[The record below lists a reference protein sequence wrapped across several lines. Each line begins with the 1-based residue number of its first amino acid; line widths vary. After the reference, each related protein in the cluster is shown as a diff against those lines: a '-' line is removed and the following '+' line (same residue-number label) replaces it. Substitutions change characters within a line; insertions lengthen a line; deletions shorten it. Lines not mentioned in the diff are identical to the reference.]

1 MHGEEFRMTLSV
13 ETALRGPEAY
23 SLSRRVIDEMESVG
37 VWPTPLNFELW
48 LHYLGDPE
56 GALGRE
62 IQRIL
67 ANTTLDID
75 FTTFGSKGPKLATA
89 DKKLQAI
96 ASVSGNI
103 AINVSYHSEA

>member
-1 MHGEEFRMTLSV
+1 MTEV
-13 ETALRGPEAY
+13 ETTLRGPEAY
-23 SLSRRVIDEMESVG
+23 GLARRVLAEMETAQ

-67 ANTTLDID
+67 ASDD
-75 FTTFGSKGPKLATA
+75 PFTDATDALAGLRDTA
-89 DKKLQAI
+89 GCTKSI
-96 ASVSGNI
+96 S
-103 AINVSYHSEA
+103 